1 MAEPRDREN
10 STSFPEDKNTRGSVD
25 ELNNDMID
33 NIVYIMM

>member
-1 MAEPRDREN
+1 MAEPRDQES